1 MHVLVYESA
10 WTLRVCVCVRVHVC
24 VAVHALVYEASTWI
38 LTVREYTLPYGC
50 TLVHTCAQML
60 NEMTW
65 RS

>member
-1 MHVLVYESA
+1 M
-10 WTLRVCVCVRVHVC
+10 CVRVHACVYAC
-24 VAVHALVYEASTWI
+24 VHVGVGVAVHALVYEESTWT
-38 LTVREYTLPYGC
+38 LTVHAYILPYGC